1 MEILRC
7 DGDDEV
13 NGDEDF
19 DIDACSDDESI
30 LDRMLDDKKDIRVRI
45 RTMTI
50 IENLPAT
57 EAEFSECLL
66 SRLQV
71 QDSSVLSS
79 LTGSSGKENNGR
91 RKGSRNNSIVD
102 RMKILLTDCG
112 SPSQQLLT
120 IKALLKDPIYGE
132 ESEQVDNNEES
143 PTISD
148 ILDKIDKRNKE
159 IVSSD
164 INTRRRVRAR
174 RRLISK
180 SSSECTIDQEAFS
193 FTDDGKTRL
202 PESTARSAKSRAS
215 NKIIESVL
223 NIGSHKKQSLALHC
237 ALSHNRLFKQA
248 TDCGYFWKDNKRIH
262 SALEILKN
270 QNEMIKI
277 AKQKIRGRI
286 SDDKNNFVTANIV
299 SIVDGIPTHSIVDH
313 MKHIDVS
320 RATKY
325 RLFEKGNVKRKQLIN
340 AVDDIEW
347 SSDKKRI
354 KQYPKVSY
362 ELMIQI
368 QDWILKHPNVIH
380 SPITADTLLIK
391 DESGKYFQFVSI

>member
-1 MEILRC
+1 
-7 DGDDEV
+7 
-13 NGDEDF
+13 
-19 DIDACSDDESI
+19 
-30 LDRMLDDKKDIRVRI
+30 
-45 RTMTI
+45 MTI
-50 IENLPAT
+50 IENLPVT

-132 ESEQVDNNEES
+132 ESEQVDNNES
-143 PTISD
+143 PTITD
-148 ILDKIDKRNKE
+148 ILNKIDKRNKE

-270 QNEMIKI
+270 QTDMIKMAMI
-277 AKQKIRGRI
+277 KQKTTGRI

-299 SIVDGIPTHSIVDH
+299 SIVAGIPTHSIVDH
-313 MKHIDVS
+313 MKHIDVPQT
-320 RATKY
+320 TKY
-325 RLFEKGNVKRKQLIN
+325 RLFNKGKVKRKQTID
-340 AVDDIEW
+340 AVDDINW
-347 SSDKKRI
+347 LSD
-354 KQYPKVSY
+354 
-362 ELMIQI
+362 
-368 QDWILKHPNVIH
+368 
-380 SPITADTLLIK
+380 
-391 DESGKYFQFVSI
+391 